1 MTKSEF
7 LRRLEKALAPLGAQE
22 RQAALEYWEE
32 YIAEAAEED
41 GEEAAIANIDAP
53 EDIAR
58 RLLAE
63 AGMAPAPRK
72 KTFCFLLGA
81 ARHGF
86 AHLAPPGRGS
96 LRHRILRP
104 DRPGAARAH
113 ARAHRANAFGERV
126 VRRGVGLYGS
136 ARRDHIRLHRGCWPR
151 GPGRWRAARVRRFP
165 AAAPH
170 FRVA

>member
-22 RQAALEYWEE
+22 RQDALEYWEE
-32 YIAEAAEED
+32 YISEAAAQSSE
-41 GEEAAIANIDAP
+41 EEAIMKIAGRSGHSGRA
-53 EDIAR
+53 AQKALR
-58 RLLAE
+58 
-63 AGMAPAPRK
+63 
-72 KTFCFLLGA
+72 FLLGA

-136 ARRDHIRLHRGCWPR
+136 ARRDHIRLHRGYWPR
-151 GPGRWRAARVRRFP
+151 GPWRWRANRVRRLP
-165 AAAPH
+165 AVAPH
-170 FRVA
+170 FRVAQAAHPFP